1 MKNVF
6 RKAASLI
13 LSAALVLSMA
23 VTPAMAADAK
33 DPPTAVENCE
43 VSGFMLETLN
53 LNLNDETWLNAI
65 TNVVVN
71 DVQYEKGK
79 LSWGSDGEIWNTG
92 NVTGSYGSYKA
103 LQIVTKFS
111 FPATILISA
120 DGYKDLRVQVTKDAS
135 TYPYVY
141 TAAAEIVG
149 GSGAE
154 TPDTPENG
162 TIDLSKVS
170 IASSWGD
177 WEISIA
183 EAGYVSSI
191 TGVSVNGTP
200 WESTSYVS
208 GGGKYKISGDKL
220 VIAQTSYSSTPA
232 IANGDVITITADG
245 YNDLTF
251 KFVLDESGK
260 ASAEAAGSAGGNETP
275 DTPENGTIDLSK
287 VSIASSWGDWEI
299 SIAEAGYVSSITG
312 VSVNGTPWESTSY
325 VSGGGKYK
333 ISGDKLVIAQTSYSS
348 TPAIANGDVI
358 TITADGYNDL
368 TFKFVLDESG
378 KASAA
383 AAGSTGG
390 NETPDTPENGTVAVS
405 DVQFTSDMFGQ
416 QWYVTFGE
424 KNNGYVGN
432 ITGVTVNGT
441 PWEAKNYAPSAGGA
455 YYANGGSETLVF
467 VKKDFSSTPTVP
479 VLKSGDVIT
488 ITANGYEDL
497 TFKLIIGTDGKVSV
511 VADDG
516 QGDIYQLH
524 VKIEGSFEAAI
535 VGQKDYDGVSGAST
549 GGATSNK
556 NSSVT
561 VYGARLAKGET
572 PADADW
578 KALDA
583 VADPSTGYIDKCSV
597 SIVPDVENGTPAA
610 ADSGMEG
617 VFTPA
622 ISSSLSLS
630 GTPKDAGSYLISV
643 TVTDD
648 QGRTA
653 TSNALPFRIYTGE
666 ETLADQLVLGNLKQ
680 YASGKYAWDIME
692 PWAIKNFGSNVT
704 GETESVR
711 VPADLEAWFGS
722 HESGLYGYLGYDL
735 AWKEVLASKIPQTLY
750 IPNGCDLTITNMEIL
765 SSVRIVV
772 ENGGKLTL
780 SDSTVQGM
788 IDVQSGGTFSMN
800 YDAYNQKFTTGAS
813 VCGQIRLAD
822 GAILENAAIYSHA
835 NYLANGD
842 LTDRTTHEPVVVA
855 NGNVTVKGKVFIA
868 GEEAGDNEIGQTG
881 LLVKDGTLTLA
892 DDATLVVYG
901 GDATVQLY
909 PKGGTAIELDNGTI
923 TGNGKLV
930 AIGGQPLWGEGGDA
944 VTGTGTISTVEA
956 FLQGATASASNKQ
969 APGQAVKGDVTV
981 ISPKQHKENGTVK
994 DTVADDPLD
1003 GLYWKTGI
1011 DAMPPLDKFVTK
1023 DVPNGP
1029 EITGNQVTVIGSYAN
1044 ETGAGEYAE
1053 GAEVSISAG
1062 SRSGYTFSGWTGNGV
1077 TFRDASSAD
1086 TTFIMPNQNVTV
1098 TANWTKNSSSS
1109 GSHSSGS
1116 SSSNKTYAPSVD
1128 SAENG
1133 DVTVTPKNP
1142 AKGDTVTITV
1152 KPDSDYEIGT
1162 VTVKDAD
1169 GNTIKVTDKGNGI
1182 YTFTQPTSKV
1192 TVSVSF
1198 VKSTG
1203 FADVASGAYYADA
1216 VDWAVKNGI
1225 TNGKANGLFG
1235 SNDPCTRAQI
1245 VTFLWRA
1252 AGSPAPKT
1260 TVNPFTDVSAEAY
1273 YAKAVLWAVENGI
1286 TNGTTGT
1293 TFSPDAACTRAQ
1305 CVTFLFRSAVAN
1317 GLEAVTLQDLISGF
1331 SDAASLPG
1339 YAVPA
1344 MNWALANEIVQGNGG
1359 ALMPNGT
1366 CTRAQIVTFLY
1377 RANLGK

>member
-1 MKNVF
+1 MP
-6 RKAASLI
+6 AAHYFGVDSKEQ
-13 LSAALVLSMA
+13 
-23 VTPAMAADAK
+23 D
-33 DPPTAVENCE
+33 
-43 VSGFMLETLN
+43 
-53 LNLNDETWLNAI
+53 WLNAI
-65 TNVVVN
+65 TGVKVNGTAYEKGDVGYSASGKFWNLGKKDLTGYGSETALVVLAN
-71 DVQYEKGK
+71 SDVQYPVDFTV
-79 LSWGSDGEIWNTG
+79 S
-92 NVTGSYGSYKA
+92 
-103 LQIVTKFS
+103 
-111 FPATILISA
+111 AT
-120 DGYKDLRVQVTKDAS
+120 GYKDVVIRVAS
-135 TYPYVY
+135 KYASSAT
-141 TAAAEIVG
+141 IV
-149 GSGAE
+149 E
-154 TPDTPENG
+154 NTTPDPTPDPDPVEKK
-162 TIDLSKVS
+162 TVDLSKVS
-170 IASSWGD
+170 FAEDSFGND
-177 WEISIA
+177 WLVSID
-183 EAGYVSSI
+183 EDGYLAQI
-191 TGVSVNGTP
+191 TGVSVNGTA
-200 WESTSYVS
+200 WE
-208 GGGKYKISGDKL
+208 KK
-220 VIAQTSYSSTPA
+220 
-232 IANGDVITITADG
+232 
-245 YNDLTF
+245 
-251 KFVLDESGK
+251 
-260 ASAEAAGSAGGNETP
+260 
-275 DTPENGTIDLSK
+275 ENYD
-287 VSIASSWGDWEI
+287 
-299 SIAEAGYVSSITG
+299 
-312 VSVNGTPWESTSY
+312 
-325 VSGGGKYK
+325 
-333 ISGDKLVIAQTSYSS
+333 
-348 TPAIANGDVI
+348 
-358 TITADGYNDL
+358 
-368 TFKFVLDESG
+368 
-378 KASAA
+378 
-383 AAGSTGG
+383 
-390 NETPDTPENGTVAVS
+390 
-405 DVQFTSDMFGQ
+405 
-416 QWYVTFGE
+416 
-424 KNNGYVGN
+424 
-432 ITGVTVNGT
+432 
-441 PWEAKNYAPSAGGA
+441 PSAGGA
-455 YYANGGSETLVF
+455 YRVNSDTQKLVF
-467 VKKDFSSTPTVP
+467 AKKDFSPNPIVP

-497 TFKLIIGTDGKVSV
+497 TFKLIIDTDGKVSV

-556 NSSVT
+556 NSAVN
-561 VYGARLAKGET
+561 VYTARLEKGTE
-572 PADADW
+572 PADSDW
-578 KALDA
+578 KETDA
-583 VADPSTGYIDKCSV
+583 SSQEGADYIVGSKCSV
-597 SIVPDVENGTPAA
+597 SIVPDTAKGTNAN

-617 VFTPA
+617 VYMPA

-630 GTPKDAGSYLISV
+630 GTPKDPGSYLISV

-666 ETLADQLVLGNLKQ
+666 ETLADQLVPGNLKQ

-735 AWKEVLASKIPQTLY
+735 AWKKVLAGEIPQTLY

-800 YDAYNQKFTTGAS
+800 YDAYNQEFTTGAS

-881 LLVKDGTLTLA
+881 LLVKNGTLTLA
-892 DDATLVVYG
+892 DDAALVVYG
-901 GDATVQLY
+901 GAGKVQLF

-956 FLQGATASASNKQ
+956 FLQGATAFASNKQ

-1003 GLYWKTGI
+1003 DLYWKTGI
-1011 DAMPPLDKFVTK
+1011 DAVPPLDKFVTK
-1023 DVPNGP
+1023 EVPNGP
-1029 EITGNQVTVIGSYAN
+1029 EITGNQVTVIGSYADM
-1044 ETGAGEYAE
+1044 TGAGEYAE

-1062 SRSGYTFSGWTGNGV
+1062 SRSGYTFSGWTGSGV
-1077 TFRDASSAD
+1077 TFRDASSAN

-1152 KPDSDYEIGT
+1152 KPDSGYEIGT

-1169 GNTIKVTDKGNGI
+1169 GNTIKVTDKGDGI
-1182 YTFTQPTSKV
+1182 YTFTQPASKV

-1198 VKSTG
+1198 VKSGTG
-1203 FADVASGAYYADA
+1203 FADVASGSYYADA

-1305 CVTFLFRSAVAN
+1305 
-1317 GLEAVTLQDLISGF
+1317 
-1331 SDAASLPG
+1331 
-1339 YAVPA
+1339 
-1344 MNWALANEIVQGNGG
+1344 
-1359 ALMPNGT
+1359 
-1366 CTRAQIVTFLY
+1366 IVTFLY

>member
-1 MKNVF
+1 
-6 RKAASLI
+6 
-13 LSAALVLSMA
+13 MA
-23 VTPAMAADAK
+23 
-33 DPPTAVENCE
+33 
-43 VSGFMLETLN
+43 
-53 LNLNDETWLNAI
+53 
-65 TNVVVN
+65 
-71 DVQYEKGK
+71 
-79 LSWGSDGEIWNTG
+79 
-92 NVTGSYGSYKA
+92 
-103 LQIVTKFS
+103 
-111 FPATILISA
+111 
-120 DGYKDLRVQVTKDAS
+120 
-135 TYPYVY
+135 
-141 TAAAEIVG
+141 
-149 GSGAE
+149 
-154 TPDTPENG
+154 
-162 TIDLSKVS
+162 
-170 IASSWGD
+170 
-177 WEISIA
+177 
-183 EAGYVSSI
+183 
-191 TGVSVNGTP
+191 
-200 WESTSYVS
+200 
-208 GGGKYKISGDKL
+208 
-220 VIAQTSYSSTPA
+220 
-232 IANGDVITITADG
+232 
-245 YNDLTF
+245 
-251 KFVLDESGK
+251 
-260 ASAEAAGSAGGNETP
+260 
-275 DTPENGTIDLSK
+275 
-287 VSIASSWGDWEI
+287 
-299 SIAEAGYVSSITG
+299 
-312 VSVNGTPWESTSY
+312 
-325 VSGGGKYK
+325 
-333 ISGDKLVIAQTSYSS
+333 
-348 TPAIANGDVI
+348 
-358 TITADGYNDL
+358 
-368 TFKFVLDESG
+368 
-378 KASAA
+378 
-383 AAGSTGG
+383 G
-390 NETPDTPENGTVAVS
+390 NETPDTPENGTVVVS

-424 KNNGYVGN
+424 KNNGYVGK
-432 ITGVTVNGT
+432 ITGVSVNGT
-441 PWEAKNYAPSAGGA
+441 AWEKKDYDPSAGGA
-455 YYANGGSETLVF
+455 YRVNSDSQKLVF
-467 VKKDFSSTPTVP
+467 AKKDFSASSTVP

-516 QGDIYQLH
+516 QGDPYELH
-524 VKIEGSFEAAI
+524 VKIAGSFEAAI

-556 NSSVT
+556 NSAVN
-561 VYGARLAKGET
+561 VYTARLEKGTE
-572 PADADW
+572 PADSDW
-578 KALDA
+578 KETDA
-583 VADPSTGYIDKCSV
+583 SSQEGADYIVGSKCSV
-597 SIVPDVENGTPAA
+597 SIVPDTAKGTNAN

-617 VFTPA
+617 VYMPA

-630 GTPKDAGSYLISV
+630 GTPKGPGSYLISV

-813 VCGQIRLAD
+813 ICGQIRLAD

-855 NGNVTVKGKVFIA
+855 NGNVTVKGKVFINGDA
-868 GEEAGDNEIGQTG
+868 GGSECGQAGLRVN
-881 LLVKDGTLTLA
+881 GTLTLKDNA
-892 DDATLVVYG
+892 VLVVYG
-901 GDATVQLY
+901 GEGNVVNT
-909 PKGGTAIELDNGTI
+909 KGGTAIELDNGTI

-930 AIGGQPLWGEGGDA
+930 AIGGKILWEKGGDA

-956 FLQGATASASNKQ
+956 FLQGATASEAWDAKPGKAISGNVKLTSASQ
-969 APGQAVKGDVTV
+969 YVKD
-981 ISPKQHKENGTVK
+981 GTVK
-994 DTVADDPLD
+994 ETTANDPLAD
-1003 GLYWKTGI
+1003 LYWETGF
-1011 DAMPPLDKFVTK
+1011 APEPPLDKFVTK
-1023 DVPNGP
+1023 EVPNGP
-1029 EITGNQVTVIGSYAN
+1029 EITGHQVAVIGSYAN

-1053 GAEVSISAG
+1053 GAKVSISAG
-1062 SRSGYTFSGWTGNGV
+1062 SRSGYTFSGWTSSDV

-1203 FADVASGAYYADA
+1203 FADVASGSYYADA

-1225 TNGKANGLFG
+1225 TNGLFG
-1235 SNDPCTRAQI
+1235 FNDP
-1245 VTFLWRA
+1245 
-1252 AGSPAPKT
+1252 
-1260 TVNPFTDVSAEAY
+1260 
-1273 YAKAVLWAVENGI
+1273 
-1286 TNGTTGT
+1286 
-1293 TFSPDAACTRAQ
+1293 
-1305 CVTFLFRSAVAN
+1305 
-1317 GLEAVTLQDLISGF
+1317 
-1331 SDAASLPG
+1331 
-1339 YAVPA
+1339 
-1344 MNWALANEIVQGNGG
+1344 
-1359 ALMPNGT
+1359 

>member
-23 VTPAMAADAK
+23 VTPAMAADTK

-43 VSGFMLETLN
+43 KSGVFTTVLALGFSDSDWM
-53 LNLNDETWLNAI
+53 NAI
-65 TNVVVN
+65 TDVVVG
-71 DVQYEKGK
+71 DTPYSKGK
-79 LSWGSDGEIWNTG
+79 IDSWSSTTGIWEVGSLTG
-92 NVTGSYGSYKA
+92 AYGGYTA
-103 LQIVTKFS
+103 LKLALDSSTT
-111 FPATILISA
+111 FPAAIAISA
-120 DGYKDLRVQVTKDAS
+120 AGYKDLTVKVTKADKWGD
-135 TYPYVY
+135 TY
-141 TAAAEIVG
+141 TAEVVVNSDN
-149 GSGAE
+149 GS
-154 TPDTPENG
+154 TNPDTPSGDRDAPTNFTTVSNFGYDFKLTFQGASEWLDAIEGVNVNDTAWAKKSSSSVVWNNQAYYVDAQSG
-162 TIDLSKVS
+162 YILIGEGFDGETATCVISAKGYKDLTLKLDKTNHTAAVVESKPSAAVIDLSDVS
-170 IASSWGD
+170 FATDFSGND
-177 WEISIA
+177 W
-183 EAGYVSSI
+183 
-191 TGVSVNGTP
+191 N
-200 WESTSYVS
+200 
-208 GGGKYKISGDKL
+208 
-220 VIAQTSYSSTPA
+220 
-232 IANGDVITITADG
+232 
-245 YNDLTF
+245 
-251 KFVLDESGK
+251 
-260 ASAEAAGSAGGNETP
+260 
-275 DTPENGTIDLSK
+275 
-287 VSIASSWGDWEI
+287 
-299 SIAEAGYVSSITG
+299 
-312 VSVNGTPWESTSY
+312 
-325 VSGGGKYK
+325 
-333 ISGDKLVIAQTSYSS
+333 
-348 TPAIANGDVI
+348 
-358 TITADGYNDL
+358 
-368 TFKFVLDESG
+368 
-378 KASAA
+378 
-383 AAGSTGG
+383 
-390 NETPDTPENGTVAVS
+390 
-405 DVQFTSDMFGQ
+405 
-416 QWYVTFGE
+416 VTFGE

-432 ITGVTVNGT
+432 ITGVSVNGT
-441 PWEAKNYAPSAGGA
+441 AWEKKENYDPSAGGT
-455 YYANGGSETLVF
+455 YRVNSDTQKLVF
-467 VKKDFSSTPTVP
+467 AKKDFSPNPTVL

-497 TFKLIIGTDGKVSV
+497 TFKLIIDTDGKVSV

-535 VGQKDYDGVSGAST
+535 VGQKDYDGVSSAST

-572 PADADW
+572 PTDADW

-583 VADPSTGYIDKCSV
+583 VADPSTGYIGECSV
-597 SIVPDVENGTPAA
+597 SIVPDTAKGTNAN
-610 ADSGMEG
+610 ADSGMKG
-617 VFTPA
+617 VFIPA

-630 GTPKDAGSYLISV
+630 GTPKDPGSYLISV

-680 YASGKYAWDIME
+680 YQSGKYAWDIME

-735 AWKEVLASKIPQTLY
+735 AWNKVLAGEIPQTLY

-800 YDAYNQKFTTGAS
+800 YDAYNQEFTTGAS

-855 NGNVTVKGKVFIA
+855 NGNVTVKGKVFIN
-868 GEEAGDNEIGQTG
+868 GEEAGDNVIGQTG

-892 DDATLVVYG
+892 DNATLVVYG
-901 GDATVQLY
+901 GAGKVQIF

-1003 GLYWKTGI
+1003 DLYWKIGI
-1011 DAMPPLDKFVTK
+1011 APEPPLDKFVTK

-1029 EITGNQVTVIGSYAN
+1029 EITGHQVTVNGSYADV
-1044 ETGAGEYAE
+1044 TGAGEYAE
-1053 GAEVSISAG
+1053 RAEVSISAG
-1062 SRSGYTFSGWTGNGV
+1062 SRSGYTFSGWTGSGV

-1086 TTFIMPNQNVTV
+1086 TTFIMPGQNVTV

-1116 SSSNKTYAPSVD
+1116 SSSNKTYAPTVD

-1133 DVTVTPKNP
+1133 DVTVAPKNP

-1152 KPDSDYEIGT
+1152 KPDSGYETGT

-1169 GNTIKVTDKGNGI
+1169 GNTIKATDKGDGT
-1182 YTFTQPTSKV
+1182 YTFTQPASKV
-1192 TVSVSF
+1192 TVFASF
-1198 VKSTG
+1198 VKSGTG

-1216 VDWAVKNGI
+1216 VAWAVDNGI
-1225 TNGKANGLFG
+1225 TNGKASGLFG
-1235 SNDPCTRAQI
+1235 SNDPCTRGQI

-1252 AGSPAPKT
+1252 AGSPAPKGT
-1260 TVNPFTDVSAEAY
+1260 AAVPADVLPGSY
-1273 YAKAVLWAVENGI
+1273 CYDAVAWALENGI

-1293 TFSPDAACTRAQ
+1293 TFSPNAACTRAQ
-1305 CVTFLFRSAVAN
+1305 CVTVLFRSAVAN
-1317 GLEAVTLQDLISGF
+1317 GLEAVTLQNLISGF
-1331 SDAASLPG
+1331 SDAASLSG

-1366 CTRAQIVTFLY
+1366 CTRAQITTFLY